1 MKDMGVA
8 EKIMSMEIKNY
19 RVEKKLFMCQKEYIQ
34 KVVNR
39 FGMTS
44 TKLVYTPLTT
54 SIRLSELYI
63 TQSESKKKYM
73 PYVTYATVIG
83 SLMYSMV
90 CTRPDLAQTANVV
103 SSYMGNPEMEHWQA
117 VKNILRYLKGT
128 TNIGII
134 FHGDMSCAFPLVTQ
148 ILTKQQIQLQVDL

>member
-1 MKDMGVA
+1 
-8 EKIMSMEIKNY
+8 
-19 RVEKKLFMCQKEYIQ
+19 MCQKEYIQ

-117 VKNILRYLKGT
+117 AKYIFRYLKGT

-134 FHGDMSCAFPLVTQ
+134 FHGDMSCAFSLVTQ
-148 ILTKQQIQLQVDL
+148 ILTKLQIQLQVDL

>member
-1 MKDMGVA
+1 
-8 EKIMSMEIKNY
+8 MS
-19 RVEKKLFMCQKEYIQ
+19 
-34 KVVNR
+34 
-39 FGMTS
+39 
-44 TKLVYTPLTT
+44 
-54 SIRLSELYI
+54 
-63 TQSESKKKYM
+63 
-73 PYVTYATVIG
+73 YVTYASVVG

-90 CTRPDLAQTANVV
+90 CTRLDLAQTVNIVV

-148 ILTKQQIQLQVDL
+148 ILTKLQI